1 MTSDIDKIAQR
12 NSLRREAGLPA
23 LSVPTE
29 LAKLETDRAQAA
41 FEREFELSRHR
52 LKHLWTN
59 ERMGWLSRMGPWIA
73 VHWVRFVK
81 PAECDRMGRIQ
92 ARQYWLPRDAI
103 VSFAEVIKQCG
114 GKEI

>member
-41 FEREFELSRHR
+41 FEREFELSQHR

-59 ERMGWLSRMGPWIA
+59 ERMGWLSRMGRWNEARARLREEIL
-73 VHWVRFVK
+73 
-81 PAECDRMGRIQ
+81 GRS
-92 ARQYWLPRDAI
+92 A
-103 VSFAEVIKQCG
+103 KQR
-114 GKEI
+114 